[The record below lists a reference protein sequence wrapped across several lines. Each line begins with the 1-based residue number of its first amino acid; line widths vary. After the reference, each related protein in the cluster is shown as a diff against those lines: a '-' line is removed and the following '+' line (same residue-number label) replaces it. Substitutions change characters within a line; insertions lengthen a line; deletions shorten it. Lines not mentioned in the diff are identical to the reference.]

1 MVIDRS
7 EREGIKNMEAIDGSA
22 ILGQQKGTCFKASL
36 SGAPGSLLYQLALT
50 YLIYGRVKKG
60 Q

>member
-1 MVIDRS
+1 
-7 EREGIKNMEAIDGSA
+7 MEAIDGSA

-50 YLIYGRVKKG
+50 YLIYGRVEKG